1 MLLPFLSRVFYIL
14 PLFFIPHKSFTA
26 SPAIISPATDGTIGK
41 IFFYM
46 RYNSAHYTVRK
57 ESAFSALQHKR
68 SETESVP
75 YFAARNY
82 FILRKAVSLS
92 IFVIP
97 ADTAVKA
104 VVFAVIRKFHKPAE
118 IHFIAVNFFSDGVR
132 SGKKFYVIAPKKQQ
146 RAEIIITQCLVF
158 LSSSVRAV

>member
-57 ESAFSALQHKR
+57 ESVFSVLQHKR

-75 YFAARNY
+75 FFAARNY

-104 VVFAVIRKFHKPAE
+104 VVFAVIRKFHKPAD
-118 IHFIAVNFFSDGVR
+118 IHFIAVYFFSDGVC

-158 LSSSVRAV
+158 LSSSVSAV